1 MVSDSPFPH
10 RFAGGGIFSSL
21 FTIFWVPFWV
31 KFFQEKEAPDVV
43 GFAEKTHKGGEFIG
57 VK

>member
-1 MVSDSPFPH
+1 M
-10 RFAGGGIFSSL
+10 

-43 GFAEKTHKGGEFIG
+43 GFAEKTHKGGEFTWA
-57 VK
+57 KK

>member
-1 MVSDSPFPH
+1 MTPLSPTGLP
-10 RFAGGGIFSSL
+10 AGEFFSSL